1 MSLAARVAAAIAT
14 ISILTAVFVTGSA
27 IVSTSSGV
35 RNDVDQFL
43 RGRAEEIVDGSRLQ
57 PERGRLGRRII
68 IDQEVDPGDPED
80 LADIVEL
87 NLPDAFD
94 VDAEVQTL
102 NANGQVNASTG
113 LEIPVSAEALRVAQR
128 IDNNVFETVEIDEL
142 RYRVFTARLP
152 RSGAVQV
159 ATSLESTTSLVGA
172 LRNRLLLVGT
182 VLALVGAGIGWLI
195 ARQTLRPLADLTA
208 TTEHVAHTKDLET
221 PISVDNADDEV
232 GRLATSFNE
241 MLSALAGSREQQ
253 HRLVQDAAHEL
264 RTPLTSVNANIDL
277 LMRAPDLPNEEREEI
292 LTRVRGELRQL
303 GTLFTEVIELA
314 TDRQQTAIHQPV
326 NLVEVAN
333 EAIEELSRRADNPV
347 TIESTRSVV
356 NGDFKALHRAVSN
369 LLGNAVKYSPPS
381 SPILVTIGEGSVAVA
396 DQGPGIPLDD
406 RDRIFDRFHR
416 LEHSRPMPGSGLGL
430 AIVAK
435 VVADHG
441 GETFVEDAKPG
452 PGSVVGFTLPQS
464 PPPTTT

>member
-1 MSLAARVAAAIAT
+1 
-14 ISILTAVFVTGSA
+14 
-27 IVSTSSGV
+27 
-35 RNDVDQFL
+35 
-43 RGRAEEIVDGSRLQ
+43 
-57 PERGRLGRRII
+57 
-68 IDQEVDPGDPED
+68 
-80 LADIVEL
+80 
-87 NLPDAFD
+87 
-94 VDAEVQTL
+94 
-102 NANGQVNASTG
+102 
-113 LEIPVSAEALRVAQR
+113 
-128 IDNNVFETVEIDEL
+128 
-142 RYRVFTARLP
+142 
-152 RSGAVQV
+152 
-159 ATSLESTTSLVGA
+159 
-172 LRNRLLLVGT
+172 
-182 VLALVGAGIGWLI
+182 
-195 ARQTLRPLADLTA
+195 
-208 TTEHVAHTKDLET
+208 
-221 PISVDNADDEV
+221 
-232 GRLATSFNE
+232 